1 MGLGM
6 TKLSDDN
13 ESGLVVEIP
22 PRFQEYLD
30 VILVRLQAL
39 FPDCRFSRTDCTISV
54 HGSEN
59 RSQDQVRRTILYTAY
74 REKIYAET
82 LGMRQAL
89 VEAVTAR

>member
-1 MGLGM
+1 MI
-6 TKLSDDN
+6 KLSDDN

-30 VILVRLQAL
+30 VTLVRLQAL
-39 FPDCRFSRTDCTISV
+39 FPDCRFCRTDCTISV
-54 HGSEN
+54 HGSETH
-59 RSQDQVRRTILYTAY
+59 SQDQVRRAILHTIY

-82 LGMRQAL
+82 LGMRRAL